1 MSANTTHQNSVTIIL
16 LKLAANGENKFI
28 ETDSLYHSTYADLPT
43 SVVLILI
50 C

>member
-1 MSANTTHQNSVTIIL
+1 
-16 LKLAANGENKFI
+16 LKLTANSENKFI

-43 SVVLILI
+43 SVVPILI